1 MPQYNYT
8 ATDFQLK
15 RKSGQIT
22 ASSSREARRLL
33 REKGLFVLDIKEY
46 KPIERKNINFSLTK
60 PKINVKEITLFSR
73 QFATLIEA
81 GIPISRSLYI
91 LTQNTRNKQFAKIL
105 NNIRTQIEQ
114 GTSLSVALSKY
125 DKIFPPI
132 YIDMVA
138 SGEVSGALHEVL
150 DRLASYMENEKSIKS
165 KVKSAFIYPTIVL
178 VVAIAVVFLMLIYV
192 IPKFIPIF
200 EDMGEQLPL
209 PTRMLLNLSEFMQTS
224 WWMLIVGFLVMLI
237 AIGIYRQT
245 PMGRKQTDILKLK
258 IPIIGDVISK
268 SAIARF
274 CRTLETLQRSG
285 VPLIQSLGIVGKTS
299 GNYVIQR
306 AVENSITSLEN
317 GEGISAPLAESG
329 AFPVLVT
336 QMISIGE
343 ETGELEQILTKI
355 ADFYEEEVGIAVAT
369 MTSLIEPIITVFL
382 GVLIGF
388 IAVAIIMPMYEMMG
402 NLQEM

>member
-165 KVKSAFIYPTIVL
+165 KVKSAFIYPAIVL

>member
-165 KVKSAFIYPTIVL
+165 KVKSAFIYPAIVL

-192 IPKFIPIF
+192 IPKFILIF

>member
-192 IPKFIPIF
+192 IPEFIPIF

>member
-165 KVKSAFIYPTIVL
+165 KVKSAFIYPTVVL
-178 VVAIAVVFLMLIYV
+178 IVAIAVVFLMLIYV
-192 IPKFIPIF
+192 IPKFILIF

>member
-1 MPQYNYT
+1 LPQYNYT

>member
-15 RKSGQIT
+15 RTSGQIT
-22 ASSSREARRLL
+22 ASNPKEARKLL

-46 KPIERKNINFSLTK
+46 KPVEKKSLNISITK
-60 PKINVKEITLFSR
+60 PKVSIKEITLFSR
-73 QFATLIEA
+73 QFSTLIES

-91 LTQNTRNKQFAKIL
+91 LAQNTKNKQFQKIL
-105 NNIRTQIEQ
+105 NNIRTQIEA
-114 GTSLSVALSKY
+114 GSSLSVALSKY
-125 DKIFPPI
+125 ESIFPPI

-138 SGEVSGALHEVL
+138 SGEVSGSLHEVL
-150 DRLASYMENEKSIKS
+150 DRLATHLENEKSIKS
-165 KVKSAFIYPTIVL
+165 KVKSAFIYPSVVI
-178 VVAIAVVFLMLIYV
+178 VVAIVVVFIMLIYV

-200 EDMGEQLPL
+200 EDMGQELPL
-209 PTRMLLNLSEFMQTS
+209 PTRILLGSSEFMQNY
-224 WWMLIVGFLVMLI
+224 WWAILIGMGVLV
-237 AIGIYRQT
+237 IGLWIYRQT
-245 PMGRKQTDILKLK
+245 PLGRKHTDILKLK
-258 IPIIGDVISK
+258 IPIIGDIVSK

-285 VPLIQSLGIVGKTS
+285 VPLIQSLSIVGKTS
-299 GNYVIQR
+299 GNYVIER
-306 AVENSITSLEN
+306 AIESSITSLEN

-329 AFPVLVT
+329 AFPILVT

-355 ADFYEEEVGIAVAT
+355 ADFYEEEVTIAVRT

-382 GVLIGF
+382 GVMIGF

-402 NLQEM
+402 NLQGM

>member
-8 ATDFQLK
+8 ATNFQLK

>member
-1 MPQYNYT
+1 LPQYNYT

-165 KVKSAFIYPTIVL
+165 KVKSAFIYPAIVL

>member
-165 KVKSAFIYPTIVL
+165 KVKSAFIYPTVVL

>member
-165 KVKSAFIYPTIVL
+165 KVKSAFIYPTVVL
-178 VVAIAVVFLMLIYV
+178 IVAIAVVFLMLIYV